1 MIEKSEYKE
10 YKDEHR
16 FASFKEKNL
25 VELKINIM
33 SAKVASNKIQLKDF
47 LNEALALYARD
58 EKTIEE
64 VLLCIQNM
72 ESYLKM
78 NEEELNCLC
87 LILKN
92 GFQSDDYDI
101 KNLSIELFSILLSTS
116 KEEDILQLLISD
128 CNEITLSEFRGYYQL
143 IQKIDVEMKEKMNN
157 VIMLLKEHNNYFIRK
172 IAIEKW

>member
-1 MIEKSEYKE
+1 
-10 YKDEHR
+10 
-16 FASFKEKNL
+16 
-25 VELKINIM
+25 
-33 SAKVASNKIQLKDF
+33 
-47 LNEALALYARD
+47 
-58 EKTIEE
+58 
-64 VLLCIQNM
+64 M
-72 ESYLKM
+72 ESYFKM

-128 CNEITLSEFRGYYQL
+128 CKEITLSEFRGYYQL

-172 IAIEKW
+172 IAIEK

>member
-1 MIEKSEYKE
+1 M
-10 YKDEHR
+10 
-16 FASFKEKNL
+16 
-25 VELKINIM
+25 
-33 SAKVASNKIQLKDF
+33 
-47 LNEALALYARD
+47 NETLALYAQD

-72 ESYLKM
+72 ESYFKM
-78 NEEELNCLC
+78 NVEELNCLC
-87 LILKN
+87 LNLKN

-128 CNEITLSEFRGYYQL
+128 CKEITLSEFRGYYQL

-172 IAIEKW
+172 NAIEKW